1 MIKFK
6 DNVDILQMLKDKGYN
21 TNELR
26 KGGLL
31 GENAIQTIRA
41 GGVPGLKSIDKIC
54 KLLNKQPGQLL
65 EYVPD
70 NQENKTN

>member
-6 DNVDILQMLKDKGYN
+6 ENVDILQMLKEKGYN
-21 TNELR
+21 TGDLR
-26 KGGLL
+26 KGALL

-41 GGVPGLKSIDKIC
+41 GGVPGLKSINKIC
-54 KLLNKQPGQLL
+54 GLLNKQPGQLL

-70 NQENKTN
+70 NQENKTS